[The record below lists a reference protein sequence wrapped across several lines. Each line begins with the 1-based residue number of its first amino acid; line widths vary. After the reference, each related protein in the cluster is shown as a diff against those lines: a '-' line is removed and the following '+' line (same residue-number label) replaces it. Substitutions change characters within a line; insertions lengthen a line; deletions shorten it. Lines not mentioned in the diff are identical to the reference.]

1 MPSMQNA
8 PSSTSPRSAEEPA
21 QELLRSAQAGD
32 PAALEAL
39 VRWCYPRVARW
50 ALVRTG
56 DRDEAD
62 DVTQEVVM
70 RLAGRLK
77 SFEGRSRFSTWLYRV
92 TANTAGADARRRL
105 RRLVLLRRRTD
116 PDPADEEQRQ
126 ITALHGADVMRLVR
140 SLLTELPP
148 QQRIVFD
155 LADLQG
161 YDAVDVAEMLELA
174 PASVRS
180 HLMRARRAM
189 RAQMLARVPELA
201 DRT

>member
-1 MPSMQNA
+1 MTVSQPVCEDPA
-8 PSSTSPRSAEEPA
+8 P
-21 QELLRSAQAGD
+21 ELLRSAQAGD

-39 VRWCYPRVARW
+39 ARWCYPRVARW

-92 TANTAGADARRRL
+92 TANTAGADARRSL
-105 RRLVLLRRRTD
+105 RRLVLLRGRTA

-126 ITALHGADVMRLVR
+126 ISALHGAGVMQLVR

-148 QQRIVFD
+148 QQRTVFD
-155 LADLQG
+155 LGDLQG
-161 YDAVDVAEMLELA
+161 YDAADVADMLELA
-174 PASVRS
+174 PATVRS

-189 RAQMLARVPELA
+189 RERILARVPELG